1 MTLREELKNRRI
13 LFISVATFNY
23 EKEIAKELKYSGAIV
38 DYYDERPSNSIFAKG
53 IIRLKRSFYKNKI
66 DSYYNN
72 ILDEINCYKYDYF
85 FLIKGEVVPSFF
97 IEKFRFKNP
106 DCRLIFYTWDP
117 FMNNKNSDII
127 LKYFDKLFT
136 FDSVDAKNFN
146 LHFRPLFYL
155 NDYKEVRN
163 SLMEE
168 TKYDLLFLGTAH
180 SDRYVISNKLVNW
193 CEKNKLKAY
202 SYYYMQGKTVFL
214 YKKIFDRSFKVFDI
228 KKLSFVSLNIHE
240 ILALYKKSKVIL
252 DIHHPNQTGLTM
264 RTIEVL
270 GAGKKLITTNHEIK
284 KYNFY
289 NKKNIHLI
297 DRENPVIT
305 REFIESNTEEIPP
318 EFLEA
323 MSINGWLKSIFIN
336 SKPDFWIKGLK

>member
-1 MTLREELKNRRI
+1 MTLREKLKNRRI

-23 EKEIAKELKYSGAIV
+23 EKEIAKELKNNGAIV

-53 IIRLKRSFYKNKI
+53 IIRLKRSIYQNKI
-66 DSYYNN
+66 NSYYNN
-72 ILDEINCYKYDYF
+72 ILNKTKCFKYDYF
-85 FLIKGEVVPSFF
+85 FVIKGEVVPSFF
-97 IEKFRFKNP
+97 IEKFKLKNP
-106 DCRLIFYTWDP
+106 ECQLIFYTWDP
-117 FMNNKNSDII
+117 FSNNKNTDII

-136 FDSVDAKNFN
+136 FDSVDAKKYN

-155 NDYKEVRN
+155 NDYKEVKN
-163 SLMEE
+163 SLTAE

-193 CEKNKLKAY
+193 CENNKLKAY
-202 SYYYMQGKTVFL
+202 AYYYMQGKIVFL
-214 YKKIFDRSFKVFDI
+214 YKKIFDKSFKIFNI
-228 KKLSFVSLNIHE
+228 KKLSFESLNLYE
-240 ILALYKKSKVIL
+240 ILELYKKSKVIL

-264 RTIEVL
+264 RTIEAL

-284 KYNFY
+284 KYSFY
-289 NKKNIHLI
+289 NEKNIYLI
-297 DRENPVIT
+297 DRENPIIT
-305 REFIESNTEEIPP
+305 KEFIKSNIEEIPL

-323 MSINGWLKSIFIN
+323 MSINGWLKSIFVN